1 MPDLNPITAKF
12 PMAQC
17 DSCGRSVLTYVARDE
32 GGAERRLCVHCDGAI
47 GARLDFV
54 SAAELESL
62 GYSVGSPAH
71 KKACGCGGSCSRQN

>member
-1 MPDLNPITAKF
+1 MPEANPITAKF

-17 DSCGRSVLTYVARDE
+17 DACHRSVLTYVALDDA
-32 GGAERRLCVHCDGAI
+32 GAEQRLCVHCDGTIAP
-47 GARLDFV
+47 RLEWV

-71 KKACGCGGSCSRQN
+71 QKACGCGGSCSRRN